1 MNAENNVEDAE
12 DQLDDDYKITKSLR
26 NISDV
31 GYLTIQV
38 VQATGLGST
47 KLQGKLTL
55 ILVLFTLH
63 SCIGSLPEY
72 SMLL

>member
-1 MNAENNVEDAE
+1 MNAEDNTEVATDL
-12 DQLDDDYKITKSLR
+12 LDDEYKISKSLK

-55 ILVLFTLH
+55 ILVLFALH

-72 SMLL
+72 RMLF